1 MRHSEKKRFLWF
13 STHISHAI
21 TYAIHLPTHSI
32 SSIIP
37 RNDNYNYEAMQV
49 NKEVPKMF
57 NKENLCFLKKKQK
70 YQSENTFEE
79 KQA

>member
-1 MRHSEKKRFLWF
+1 
-13 STHISHAI
+13 
-21 TYAIHLPTHSI
+21 
-32 SSIIP
+32 
-37 RNDNYNYEAMQV
+37 MQV

-79 KQA
+79 KQAWTQLKWFLKTYFFKKTSWRIFDF